1 MENLNCQFDVIGL
14 SETWL
19 NDSKTMNCT
28 LDNYLCEHLYRKDKI
43 GGGVSILF
51 NNQFKYVR
59 RNDLTINCEYAECLF
74 IEILN
79 SVEYHCDNVLVGVAY
94 RPPNTSIEQFVNIMS
109 PLLDGLRKESKPCYL
124 MGDFN
129 INLLNA
135 DSHVHTGE
143 FLEMMYSNSFT
154 PLITKPTRITPL
166 SATLI
171 DNIYTTFKPNR
182 DCVNGILC
190 SDVSDHFPIFS
201 IDQAIPISREEH
213 NHCFRQYNESNISKF
228 LSALDQTEWT
238 DVTDIVDCQQSFS
251 KFHGVFKEHYDNC
264 FPLKKR
270 SDYKNRCK
278 WLTLGLRKSIQIKNK
293 LYIKSLKFPSKCNK
307 QLYKQYKQK
316 LRSIMRKCERDYY
329 EKEFNANKCN
339 MRRQW
344 QLIKSVI
351 NNKTHNKISDVMSI
365 KGTLVNDPKLISNSL
380 NQFYLNIGKNKGPVS
395 NISYNARSFMNQ
407 PCSQSFFIRET
418 TEIEVKDIIQNL
430 KNNSCGW
437 DEVSSNVLKRCNE
450 CILKPLVYLLNLSLS
465 QGIVPTECKIARVT
479 PLYKGGDKTN
489 MSNYRPISVL
499 PVFSKIL
506 ERIMHVR
513 LVNYFEKYKILYD
526 LQFGFRKGHST
537 QLALSYLINKLVSSY
552 ENNNYVLGLFLDFS
566 KAFDMVNH
574 DILLHKLEYYGVRG
588 IGLKWMKNYL
598 NNRYQY
604 VYYNGVK
611 SEMGSISCGVPQ
623 GSILGPL
630 LFLVYINDIAN
641 VTNDCQ
647 PILYADDTNMFVTGK
662 DIDVMIARMN
672 DVMQNIVQCLNVNR
686 LA

>member
-1 MENLNCQFDVIGL
+1 
-14 SETWL
+14 
-19 NDSKTMNCT
+19 
-28 LDNYLCEHLYRKDKI
+28 
-43 GGGVSILF
+43 
-51 NNQFKYVR
+51 
-59 RNDLTINCEYAECLF
+59 
-74 IEILN
+74 
-79 SVEYHCDNVLVGVAY
+79 
-94 RPPNTSIEQFVNIMS
+94 
-109 PLLDGLRKESKPCYL
+109 
-124 MGDFN
+124 
-129 INLLNA
+129 
-135 DSHVHTGE
+135 
-143 FLEMMYSNSFT
+143 
-154 PLITKPTRITPL
+154 
-166 SATLI
+166 
-171 DNIYTTFKPNR
+171 
-182 DCVNGILC
+182 
-190 SDVSDHFPIFS
+190 
-201 IDQAIPISREEH
+201 
-213 NHCFRQYNESNISKF
+213 
-228 LSALDQTEWT
+228 
-238 DVTDIVDCQQSFS
+238 
-251 KFHGVFKEHYDNC
+251 
-264 FPLKKR
+264 
-270 SDYKNRCK
+270 
-278 WLTLGLRKSIQIKNK
+278 
-293 LYIKSLKFPSKCNK
+293 
-307 QLYKQYKQK
+307 
-316 LRSIMRKCERDYY
+316 MRKCERDYY

-395 NISYNARSFMNQ
+395 NIPYNARSFMNQ

-437 DEVSSNVLKRCNE
+437 DEVSSNVLKRCSE

-574 DILLHKLEYYGVRG
+574 DILLQKLEYYGVRG

-598 NNRYQY
+598 SNRYQY

-647 PILYADDTNMFVTGK
+647 LILYADDTNMFVTGK
-662 DIDVMIARMN
+662 DIDVMIAHMN
-672 DVMQNIVQCLNVNR
+672 DVMKTLVQWLNVNR
-686 LA
+686 LVLNVSKTHYVVFSPGNKVIIPNTDLRINNEVIQQRYTTSFLGVILDDKLSWKHHIQSVKIKISKNIGILHKCRKKFSLSTMKSLYYSFIYSYLSYCVELWGSAPKKYTDSFINCKKDVVS